1 MSIFKILMVTIN
13 KCNLVQGRCMDMVGI
28 SSFSQKLRT
37 WNDASTLK
45 KSKPWDRR
53 TGTLP
58 PRRIAPVVD
67 LQVTESPL
75 YWRNDR
81 YKSINMHQ
89 SQSSTNRGGF
99 KPNETATYN
108 ICMDSIQKYIY
119 MHRYYVCIYIY
130 IYMYYVSLVSTCI
143 RSKSKTSFIKG
154 PGGSRSPWP
163 QIWRHGNSAMPL
175 RAADEVIHTECF
187 SLKWRRLNPE
197 VKSKG
202 YLILHA
208 ACITSTP
215 SCSDRRKRRTQ
226 CHSVGPRGYSELGGT
241 LQH

>member
-1 MSIFKILMVTIN
+1 MYGHGWDLIFL
-13 KCNLVQGRCMDMVGI
+13 
-28 SSFSQKLRT
+28 
-37 WNDASTLK
+37 ASTLK

-67 LQVTESPL
+67 VQVTESPTL

-81 YKSINMHQ
+81 FKSINMHQ
-89 SQSSTNRGGF
+89 SHSSTNWGGF
-99 KPNETATYN
+99 KPNKTAIYN
-108 ICMDSIQKYIY
+108 IFMYPIQIYVYIYIIY
-119 MHRYYVCIYIY
+119 MHRYILYLYIY
-130 IYMYYVSLVSTCI
+130 TYMYYVSLVSTCI
-143 RSKSKTSFIKG
+143 RSKSKTWFIKG

-163 QIWRHGNSAMPL
+163 QIWRHENSAMPL

-241 LQH
+241 LQY